1 MSLLTTAT
9 PLRVNKTLSLS
20 KFYAQFLKSTLRF
33 PNVSNC
39 SAFFGQNHGTSLE
52 YA

>member
-1 MSLLTTAT
+1 MSLLTTAI

-20 KFYAQFLKSTLRF
+20 KFYIQFLNSSLGF

-39 SAFFGQNHGTSLE
+39 SAFFGQNHGKSSE